1 MVLKAAGLTKDAR
14 GPSQLD
20 SELLASEIVD
30 LHSAEALVACRLI
43 PLNKNPCVRPIGVG
57 EVIRRIIG
65 KQYIEWVVKKDIQEA
80 AGIVNGNWSSVR
92 C

>member
-20 SELLASEIVD
+20 SELLASEIVG

-57 EVIRRIIG
+57 GVIRRIIG
-65 KQYIEWVVKKDIQEA
+65 K
-80 AGIVNGNWSSVR
+80 
-92 C
+92 